1 MTKVRTSSPSLGEE
15 DAHCCLASEKLEN
28 LQINKDDD
36 DNNNNGK
43 VKPNNAF
50 TIKLKK
56 VHLLHLFLNVIIT
69 IEWSM
74 RTNCKKYILLPH
86 DL

>member
-1 MTKVRTSSPSLGEE
+1 MTRVKTSSPSLEEE

-36 DNNNNGK
+36 NNGK

-50 TIKLKK
+50 TIKLKSA
-56 VHLLHLFLNVIIT
+56 FT
-69 IEWSM
+69 PP
-74 RTNCKKYILLPH
+74 LP
-86 DL
+86 